1 MKNWMWAVVILGAS
15 VLGFLVLIVMSSG
28 SSPARFDETSARR
41 AGGGPALVFDA
52 AEWLRGATTSTVTL
66 AEYSDFQCPACGAWE
81 PQLQEI
87 VRDYGERIRFIY
99 RHFPLPQH
107 AQAELAAYA
116 SEAAGLQGKF
126 WEMHDVIFER
136 QRDWADNRNARDIF
150 MDAARTLGLDM
161 AKFANDLDSDT
172 VRSEVDKDKK
182 SGLAAQV
189 NATPTFFVNSVKVEP
204 RSSAELRAFLD
215 DALAP

>member
-1 MKNWMWAVVILGAS
+1 MKKWLLPVLVLGGSIAGLAAVV
-15 VLGFLVLIVMSSG
+15 FMNTG
-28 SSPARFDETSARR
+28 ST
-41 AGGGPALVFDA
+41 GTGGPALVFESAD
-52 AEWLRGATTSTVTL
+52 WRSGATTSRVTL
-66 AEYSDFQCPACGAWE
+66 AEYSDFQCPACAAWE
-81 PQLQEI
+81 PQLQVI
-87 VRDYGERIRFIY
+87 VRDYGERIQFIY

-136 QRDWADNRNARDIF
+136 SREWADNRNARDIF

-161 AKFANDLDSDT
+161 AKFEADLNSDA

-182 SGLAAQV
+182 SGLAASV
-189 NATPTFFVNSVKVEP
+189 NSTPTFFVNGQKVQP
-204 RSSAELRAFLD
+204 RSPDELRTLLD
-215 DALAP
+215 DALAL